1 MFRKCYR
8 ILTECK
14 KINFGEVHRSMKK
27 RLLCLSLIFAMTAA
41 QVMPVSAARKDDLQ
55 AEKSA
60 TQSKLS
66 AAESK
71 ASSLES
77 KKNALMGQ
85 IDSTQQELVSV
96 ISQIEILD
104 EDIKEK
110 ETDIEKTKEDLA
122 KAEAD
127 RDEQYEAMK
136 LRIQYMYENGG
147 NDTWAQ
153 ILLESDSIASMLAK
167 AENTE
172 KMYAY
177 DRDELQKMKDI
188 VQEVTDLEEKLEGEK
203 AELETA
209 KNEQE
214 GMKASLQTKVDNL
227 KANAK
232 DYEAQIASAKAQA
245 QEYKN
250 LIQQQ
255 NTELKKIQEQEA
267 AAAKAAQEASKK
279 KNQQSSTT
287 NTGNA
292 VTGGTT
298 TNNNG
303 GTDSNGGSGSSDN
316 NSNNNTNNNTGN
328 TNTDTTPDSDGGS
341 NSSGSTQE
349 DNTSSAPPSYNSS
362 TGSAVVSYAMQFI
375 GNPYVYGGNSLTNGI
390 DCSGFTQQVFAH
402 FGYSLPRTSD
412 AQAGSGVGINYSESR
427 AGDIIVYPGHVAILT
442 GDGGIV
448 HASNSAPYPKG
459 GIKYTANALYRDY
472 IAVRRIVQ

>member
-1 MFRKCYR
+1 
-8 ILTECK
+8 
-14 KINFGEVHRSMKK
+14 MKK

-71 ASSLES
+71 ASSLETQ
-77 KKNALMGQ
+77 KQQLMGQ
-85 IDSTQQELVSV
+85 INSTQQELVSV

-104 EDIKEK
+104 EDIKDK
-110 ETDIEKTKEDLA
+110 EADIEKTKEDLA

-177 DRDELQKMKDI
+177 DRDELQKMKEV
-188 VQEVTDLEEKLEGEK
+188 VQQVTDLETKLEGEK

-214 GMKASLQTKVDNL
+214 GMKATLQTKVDNL
-227 KANAK
+227 KASAQ
-232 DYEAQIASAKAQA
+232 DYEAQIANAKAQA
-245 QEYKN
+245 QQYKD
-250 LIQQQ
+250 LIEQQ
-255 NTELKKIQEQEA
+255 NAELKKIQEEEA
-267 AAAKAAQEASKK
+267 AAEKAAQEAAKK
-279 KNQQSSTT
+279 KAQQQNTTT
-287 NTGNA
+287 NNSGNA
-292 VTGGTT
+292 VTGGSTSNSGT
-298 TNNNG
+298 SSNN
-303 GTDSNGGSGSSDN
+303 SGSSNNSSNN
-316 NSNNNTNNNTGN
+316 NSNSSNTDEDNSSNSNSGTS
-328 TNTDTTPDSDGGS
+328 TDTTTDSDSGS
-341 NSSGSTQE
+341 SNSGSTQE
-349 DNTSSAPPSYNSS
+349 DNSSSAPSYDSG
-362 TGSAVVSYAMQFI
+362 TGAAVVAYAEQFI

-390 DCSGFTQQVFAH
+390 DCSGFTQQIFAH

-412 AQAGSGVGINYSESR
+412 AQASSGVGISYSESR

-448 HASNSAPYPKG
+448 HASNSAPYPQG
-459 GIKYTANALYRDY
+459 GIKYTSNALYRSY
-472 IAVRRIVQ
+472 IAIRRIVQ

>member
-1 MFRKCYR
+1 
-8 ILTECK
+8 
-14 KINFGEVHRSMKK
+14 
-27 RLLCLSLIFAMTAA
+27 
-41 QVMPVSAARKDDLQ
+41 
-55 AEKSA
+55 
-60 TQSKLS
+60 
-66 AAESK
+66 
-71 ASSLES
+71 
-77 KKNALMGQ
+77 
-85 IDSTQQELVSV
+85 
-96 ISQIEILD
+96 
-104 EDIKEK
+104 
-110 ETDIEKTKEDLA
+110 
-122 KAEAD
+122 
-127 RDEQYEAMK
+127 
-136 LRIQYMYENGG
+136 MYENGG

-227 KANAK
+227 KANAE
-232 DYEAQIASAKAQA
+232 DYEAQIASARAQA

-250 LIQQQ
+250 LIEQQ
-255 NTELKKIQEQEA
+255 NAELKKIQEQEA
-267 AAAKAAQEASKK
+267 AAAKAAQEAAKK
-279 KNQQSSTT
+279 KTQQSNT

-303 GTDSNGGSGSSDN
+303 GT
-316 NSNNNTNNNTGN
+316 SNNNNNNNNTSSTDDSSNDSSENTNSGN
-328 TNTDTTPDSDGGS
+328 TNTDTTPDTDAGS
-341 NSSGSTQE
+341 SNSGSTQE
-349 DNTSSAPPSYNSS
+349 DNSSSAPSYDSS
-362 TGSAVVSYAMQFI
+362 TGAAVVAYAKQFI

-390 DCSGFTQQVFAH
+390 DCSGFTQQIFAH

-412 AQAGSGVGINYSESR
+412 AQANSGVGIDYSESR

-459 GIKYTANALYRDY
+459 GIKYTANALYRSY